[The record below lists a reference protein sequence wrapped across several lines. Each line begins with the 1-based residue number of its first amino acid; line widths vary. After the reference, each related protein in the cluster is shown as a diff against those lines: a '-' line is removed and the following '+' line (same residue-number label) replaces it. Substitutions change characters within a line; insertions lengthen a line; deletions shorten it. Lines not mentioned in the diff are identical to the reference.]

1 MPFGSEFAFLFFHQ
15 PREIAMKTP
24 RRHLIRC
31 AIAASLLAGTA
42 LLSAPASAGSL
53 LDELKS
59 KKQIV
64 VGTEAQFAPFE
75 YVNDGRIVGYGPDLM
90 NLILADLPGVAV
102 KQLDLPF
109 QGILPGLAAKRFDF
123 VITSVT
129 MTKERA
135 DKFAFT
141 LPIADATVS
150 LVKRKADAALAKP
163 DDISGKV
170 VGSQAG
176 SAQLKALQS
185 FDAKLKAAGRPGVKE
200 IREYTGFDEAYAD
213 LAAGRLDAV
222 AQSLSNLSTL
232 VKTRGDLYAVVP
244 ESIGPKTY
252 FGWVGRKDSDSAS
265 LVKFFNDGIAKAARS
280 GKLKEL
286 QLKWFGF
293 TMDTPVD
300 AVPVPS
306 M

>member
-1 MPFGSEFAFLFFHQ
+1 
-15 PREIAMKTP
+15 MKAP
-24 RRHLIRC
+24 RRHFVRVSVAAAALIG
-31 AIAASLLAGTA
+31 SGLLATHA
-42 LLSAPASAGSL
+42 QAAGL
-53 LDELKS
+53 LDEVKS

-75 YVNDGRIVGYGPDLM
+75 FVQDGKIVGYGPDLM
-90 NLILADLPGVAV
+90 NLILADLPGVKV

-129 MTKERA
+129 MTQERA
-135 DKFAFT
+135 AKFAFT
-141 LPIADATVS
+141 LPTADATVS
-150 LVKRKADAALAKP
+150 LVKRKADGALTKA

-176 SAQLKALQS
+176 SAQLKALQG
-185 FDAKLKAAGRPGVKE
+185 FDTKLKAAGKPGAKE

-232 VKTRGDLYAVVP
+232 VKTRGDVYAVIP
-244 ESIGPKTY
+244 QPIGPRTY
-252 FGWVGRKDSDSAS
+252 FGWVGRKDADSAS
-265 LVKFFNDGIAKAARS
+265 LVEFFNNGIAKAAQS

-286 QLKWFGF
+286 QMKWFGF
-293 TMDTPVD
+293 SMDTPVD
-300 AVPVPS
+300 AVPTPS

>member
-1 MPFGSEFAFLFFHQ
+1 MNN
-15 PREIAMKTP
+15 P
-24 RRHLIRC
+24 RRNFVRL
-31 AIAASLLAGTA
+31 ALAASVLMGSGLMSMQAHAAG
-42 LLSAPASAGSL
+42 L
-53 LDELKS
+53 LDAVKN
-59 KKQIV
+59 KKEIV

-75 YVNDGRIVGYGPDLM
+75 YVQDGKIVGYGPDLM
-90 NLILADLPGVAV
+90 KIIMADLPDVKV

-109 QGILPGLAAKRFDF
+109 QGILPGLATKRFDF

-150 LVKRKADAALAKP
+150 LVKRKADTSFNKAE
-163 DDISGKV
+163 DISGKV
-170 VGSQAG
+170 VGSQTG
-176 SAQLKALQS
+176 SAQLKALQAY
-185 FDAKLKAAGRPGVKE
+185 DAKIKAAGQPGAKE

-232 VKTRGDLYAVVP
+232 VKTRGDLYTVMP
-244 ESIGPKTY
+244 QPIGPKTY
-252 FGWVGRKDSDSAS
+252 FGWVGRKDAESES
-265 LVKFFNDGIAKAARS
+265 LVKFFNEGIAKAARS
-280 GKLKEL
+280 GQLNEL
-286 QLKWFGF
+286 QMKWFGF

-300 AVPVPS
+300 AVPAPL